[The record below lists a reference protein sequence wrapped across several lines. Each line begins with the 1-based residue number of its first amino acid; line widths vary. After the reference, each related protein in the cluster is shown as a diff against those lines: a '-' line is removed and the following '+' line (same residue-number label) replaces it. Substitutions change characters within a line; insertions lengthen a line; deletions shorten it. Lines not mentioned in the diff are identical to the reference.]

1 MEYHDELSKISCV
14 ANGDEEQFLA
24 CLETIISRLKINEN
38 ENFDFKIYNKS
49 FYQSHCD

>member
-38 ENFDFKIYNKS
+38 ENFDFKIYNKN